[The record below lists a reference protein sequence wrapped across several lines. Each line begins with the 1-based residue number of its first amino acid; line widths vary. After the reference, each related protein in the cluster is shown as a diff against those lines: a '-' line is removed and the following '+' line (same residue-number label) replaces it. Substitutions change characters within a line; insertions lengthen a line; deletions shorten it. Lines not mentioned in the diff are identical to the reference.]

1 MDKLILKSTTLLAG
15 ILISAPMIITTASA
29 ATTGGDYTS
38 SANLTLQAGTGPV
51 DPLDPTDPTNPV
63 TPVDPGT
70 PGASGNL
77 TVDYGSTLYFGT
89 QSISTQSKTYYA
101 HPDMVKDQSNAVKV
115 VPNYVQVTDQSGELS
130 GWTLSLT
137 QASDLHMTTGTSTD
151 PGYALSGA
159 QISFT
164 GGTLLG
170 GNGITAGKPSDVVA
184 SGVLTPG
191 VATKLVSA
199 VKNEGAGT
207 WLYNFGDVD
216 AYDASSVDTANTT
229 DHTKVATKSAISLA
243 VPAGLI
249 EKAAPYTTDLY
260 WSLQAVPGNDW
271 DGNTSAVT
279 PVP

>member
-29 ATTGGDYTS
+29 AITGGDYTS

-137 QASDLHMTTGTSTD
+137 QA
-151 PGYALSGA
+151 
-159 QISFT
+159 
-164 GGTLLG
+164 
-170 GNGITAGKPSDVVA
+170 
-184 SGVLTPG
+184 
-191 VATKLVSA
+191 
-199 VKNEGAGT
+199 
-207 WLYNFGDVD
+207 
-216 AYDASSVDTANTT
+216 
-229 DHTKVATKSAISLA
+229 
-243 VPAGLI
+243 
-249 EKAAPYTTDLY
+249 
-260 WSLQAVPGNDW
+260 
-271 DGNTSAVT
+271 
-279 PVP
+279 

>member
-1 MDKLILKSTTLLAG
+1 MDKLILKSSALLAG
-15 ILISAPMIITTASA
+15 LLISGPMLITTANA

-51 DPLDPTDPTNPV
+51 DPLDPTDPTKPV

-101 HPDMVKDQSNAVKV
+101 HPDMVKDQSDAVKV
-115 VPNYVQVTDQSGELS
+115 VPNYAQVTDQSGELA

-137 QASDLHMTTGTSTD
+137 QASDLHMTSGTSTD

-159 QISFT
+159 QINFT
-164 GGTLLG
+164 GGSLIG
-170 GNGITAGKPSDVVA
+170 GNGITAGQPSDVVT
-184 SGVLTPG
+184 SGTLTPG

-199 VKNEGAGT
+199 AKNEGAGT

-216 AYDASSVDTANTT
+216 AYDTASVDTANTT
-229 DHTKVATKSAISLA
+229 DHTKVATKSAISLT

-249 EKAAPYTTDLY
+249 EKAAAYTTDLY

-271 DGNTSAVT
+271 SGNTSATT
-279 PVP
+279 PAP

>member
-1 MDKLILKSTTLLAG
+1 
-15 ILISAPMIITTASA
+15 
-29 ATTGGDYTS
+29 
-38 SANLTLQAGTGPV
+38 
-51 DPLDPTDPTNPV
+51 
-63 TPVDPGT
+63 
-70 PGASGNL
+70 
-77 TVDYGSTLYFGT
+77 
-89 QSISTQSKTYYA
+89 
-101 HPDMVKDQSNAVKV
+101 MVKDQSNAVKV
-115 VPNYVQVTDQSGELS
+115 VPNYAQVTDQSGELS

-137 QASDLHMTTGTSTD
+137 QASDLHMTTGTSTE
-151 PGYALSGA
+151 PGYGLSGA

-184 SGVLTPG
+184 SGALTPG

-199 VKNEGAGT
+199 AKNEGAGT

>member
-115 VPNYVQVTDQSGELS
+115 VP
-130 GWTLSLT
+130 
-137 QASDLHMTTGTSTD
+137 
-151 PGYALSGA
+151 
-159 QISFT
+159 
-164 GGTLLG
+164 
-170 GNGITAGKPSDVVA
+170 
-184 SGVLTPG
+184 
-191 VATKLVSA
+191 
-199 VKNEGAGT
+199 
-207 WLYNFGDVD
+207 
-216 AYDASSVDTANTT
+216 
-229 DHTKVATKSAISLA
+229 
-243 VPAGLI
+243 
-249 EKAAPYTTDLY
+249 
-260 WSLQAVPGNDW
+260 
-271 DGNTSAVT
+271 
-279 PVP
+279 

>member
-29 ATTGGDYTS
+29 ATS

-115 VPNYVQVTDQSGELS
+115 VPNYAQVTDQSGELS
-130 GWTLSLT
+130 G
-137 QASDLHMTTGTSTD
+137 
-151 PGYALSGA
+151 
-159 QISFT
+159 
-164 GGTLLG
+164 
-170 GNGITAGKPSDVVA
+170 
-184 SGVLTPG
+184 
-191 VATKLVSA
+191 
-199 VKNEGAGT
+199 
-207 WLYNFGDVD
+207 
-216 AYDASSVDTANTT
+216 
-229 DHTKVATKSAISLA
+229 
-243 VPAGLI
+243 
-249 EKAAPYTTDLY
+249 
-260 WSLQAVPGNDW
+260 
-271 DGNTSAVT
+271 
-279 PVP
+279 

>member
-1 MDKLILKSTTLLAG
+1 M
-15 ILISAPMIITTASA
+15 
-29 ATTGGDYTS
+29 
-38 SANLTLQAGTGPV
+38 TLQAGTGPV

-115 VPNYVQVTDQSGELS
+115 VPNYAQVTDQSGELS

-170 GNGITAGKPSDVVA
+170 GNGITAWKPSDVVA
-184 SGVLTPG
+184 SGTLTPG

-199 VKNEGAGT
+199 AKNEGAGT

-216 AYDASSVDTANTT
+216 AYDASSVDTANTA

-279 PVP
+279 PAP